1 MALTIWRGFRSVL
14 GEAWLVAVAG
24 LLFAMVANQ
33 LAPHGLSLTRN
44 YFPTGG
50 ITNQMEVRAILPA
63 ATNRAPLAI
72 MAPRSISQPLAVP
85 ALATPKPAG
94 QQMTFS
100 NQVIAWFG
108 DARRLTQHIVFV
120 DARNEADYLAGHV
133 PGAWLFNPYEPEKY
147 FPSVMP
153 AVQAAE
159 IIVVYCHGGNCD
171 DSVSAATLLKEVGVP
186 GEKIYV
192 YGGGMGEWESLGQ
205 PLETGPQNSGQIRKG
220 AP

>member
-1 MALTIWRGFRSVL
+1 MALTTWRGFRSVL

-33 LAPHGLSLTRN
+33 LAPHGLNLTRN

-50 ITNQMEVRAILPA
+50 GTNQMQVRTILPA
-63 ATNRAPLAI
+63 ATNRVL
-72 MAPRSISQPLAVP
+72 MATVQPMTTNL
-85 ALATPKPAG
+85 ALALPPPAQPNPAG
-94 QQMTFS
+94 QQMAVS

-108 DARRLTQHIVFV
+108 DARRLTQRIVFV

-147 FPSVMP
+147 FPAVMP
-153 AVQAAE
+153 VAQGAQ

-171 DSVSAATLLKEVGVP
+171 DSLTAATLLKEVGVR

-205 PLETGPQNSGQIRKG
+205 PLETGPQNSGQIHKG